1 MPSSSVRS
9 QFGRNFVSSL
19 LLSIL
24 SFPPPPP
31 LHKLNQDERTSFV
44 RPFRSPLIFLVGGGG
59 DGCEMRAAGRRGS
72 ERRGQGERRGRGSQ
86 VKNDHRGRCVS
97 VSGKR
102 CIIIP
107 ILSLLPFLP
116 FSSLTG
122 HHPTGHILSYPSHLV
137 NGDAVGH
144 DDPHQ
149 TSAYLAFYCL
159 ERSLLLQFLIGLVIV
174 CILLFISI
182 RRLPYCG
189 YPAMKS
195 NVMIIS

>member
-1 MPSSSVRS
+1 M
-9 QFGRNFVSSL
+9 
-19 LLSIL
+19 
-24 SFPPPPP
+24 
-31 LHKLNQDERTSFV
+31 
-44 RPFRSPLIFLVGGGG
+44 
-59 DGCEMRAAGRRGS
+59 
-72 ERRGQGERRGRGSQ
+72 
-86 VKNDHRGRCVS
+86 KNDHRGRCVS